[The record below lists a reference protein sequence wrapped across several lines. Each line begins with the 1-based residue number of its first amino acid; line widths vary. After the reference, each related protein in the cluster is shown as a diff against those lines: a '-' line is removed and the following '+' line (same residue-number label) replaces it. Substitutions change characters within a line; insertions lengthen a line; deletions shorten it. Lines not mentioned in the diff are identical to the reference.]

1 MTGRGIMKASGGCDI
16 MHLSCVARYDG
27 VRLGWSGGNGMAV
40 QTQTKERVIDVEAA
54 RLARLQEG
62 KQIVEE
68 LRKEAQAA
76 GVEEMNMDEIDSII
90 AECRHQMR
98 QERNGILG
106 LRLALHEGW
115 QPNGRAASEGAI
127 RSLCGAVASPFD
139 GDWHARLLQQLQA
152 LPKVHARRNR
162 N

>member
-1 MTGRGIMKASGGCDI
+1 
-16 MHLSCVARYDG
+16 
-27 VRLGWSGGNGMAV
+27 MAV
-40 QTQTKERVIDVEAA
+40 QTQTKERLIDVEAT

-76 GVEEMNMDEIDSII
+76 GVEEMNMDEIDAII

-106 LRLALHEGW
+106 LRLALHERR
-115 QPNGRAASEGAI
+115 QPNGRTFSKRAI

-139 GDWHARLLQQLQA
+139 GDWHSRLLQ
-152 LPKVHARRNR
+152 
-162 N
+162 